1 MKFKS
6 ATTTLKHKV
15 LIVDDEPP
23 ARERLGTLLAAHP
36 ELEIVGEAGD
46 VHAAATLCANL
57 LPDLIFLDIQL
68 PRNSGFDLLPLLTG
82 SPAIIFVTAHDRFAT
97 RAFDVAASDYLL
109 KPIHPERL
117 ALAIKRLQL
126 PSPNTKL
133 PLQQPALDH
142 ISIKEDRQLSTLPL
156 SSVSHITAHDNY
168 SSVHLLDRPP
178 AFVRRSLADWEK
190 ILPPDEFI
198 RVDRSLIVRLAAIIA
213 LRTDT
218 RDLAELIITGK
229 DDPIPLGRRAS
240 LAIRRSLS
248 TV

>member
-1 MKFKS
+1 
-6 ATTTLKHKV
+6 LKHKV

-36 ELEIVGEAGD
+36 QLEIVGEAGD
-46 VHAAATLCANL
+46 VHAAAALCASL

-117 ALAIKRLQL
+117 ALAIERLRLPSSDTQL
-126 PSPNTKL
+126 PLAL
-133 PLQQPALDH
+133 PLPRPTLDH
-142 ISIKEDRQLSTLPL
+142 INIKEDGLLRSLPL
-156 SSVSHITAHDNY
+156 SSVSHITSHDNY
-168 SSVHLLDRPP
+168 SSVHLLDHPP

-190 ILPPDEFI
+190 MLPPEEFI